1 MVDSI
6 QGNLP
11 KFTTIKYVTKDG
23 ENCQATKN
31 NGVVTVVGDKNGVR
45 QLPQDE
51 FMKEFV
57 QTLPNVNL
65 EKTPKAD
72 TVAFSGQGEEI
83 AEEDNKKGTSKGML
97 ATVAVLGTALIG
109 AGIWL
114 LSKGKTGA
122 KIGEAVGQAAD
133 AIKPAAEK
141 AETVVR
147 ETAEAVGNSVKE
159 VTTKAQET
167 IKPAVEKAEAVVRET
182 AEKVTENAKPIVETA
197 EEKAKG
203 SMEKV
208 REAARKMHEK
218 AGKKTSA
225 PKSEA
230 KPKAGKKPS
239 TPKTEVKPE
248 VKVEMP
254 KADKKPYQ
262 KPEIKVETKP
272 AEVKPAEIKPAKTN
286 VTEEIADTLDDAAT
300 AAIIMEGAPHGAKAA
315 GKVAEET
322 SQLSDDIAK
331 AAEELFSGN
340 SGKTTTFVDKLEAPV
355 DEVVGEVSRKPATFV
370 DKLEAPVD
378 EVVGEVSRKPTTFVD
393 KLEAPVD
400 EVVGEVS
407 HKPTTFVDKLENPVD
422 DVATLHT
429 PTFTDGL
436 NNPVDDILTN
446 GSMVDDIG
454 STLDSGLGHI
464 DDLMD
469 GVDDFFDGIF

>member
-11 KFTTIKYVTKDG
+11 QFTTIKYVTKDG

-51 FMKEFV
+51 FMKEFI
-57 QTLPNVNL
+57 QTLPKVNL

-141 AETVVR
+141 AETVAR

-167 IKPAVEKAEAVVRET
+167 IKPAVEKAEAIVKET
-182 AEKVTENAKPIVETA
+182 AEKVTEKAKPVVETA

-208 REAARKMHEK
+208 RDAARKMHE
-218 AGKKTSA
+218 
-225 PKSEA
+225 
-230 KPKAGKKPS
+230 KAGKKPS

-272 AEVKPAEIKPAKTN
+272 TEVKPAEIEPAQTN
-286 VTEEIADTLDDAAT
+286 VAEDIAKTLDDATT

-315 GKVAEET
+315 GKVAEDA
-322 SQLSDDIAK
+322 SQLGDDIAM

-340 SGKTTTFVDKLEAPV
+340 SGKATTFVDKLEAPV
-355 DEVVGEVSRKPATFV
+355 DEVVGEVS
-370 DKLEAPVD
+370 
-378 EVVGEVSRKPTTFVD
+378 S
-393 KLEAPVD
+393 
-400 EVVGEVS
+400 
-407 HKPTTFVDKLENPVD
+407 KPTTFVDKLENPVD
-422 DVATLHT
+422 DVATLHEPTTFVDDLNAPVDDLATLHT

-446 GSMVDDIG
+446 STIDDIG

-464 DDLMD
+464 DDLVD
-469 GVDDFFDGIF
+469 GVGDFFDGIL

>member
-11 KFTTIKYVTKDG
+11 QFTTIKYVTKDG

-51 FMKEFV
+51 FMKEFI
-57 QTLPNVNL
+57 QTLPKVNL

-141 AETVVR
+141 AETVAR

-167 IKPAVEKAEAVVRET
+167 IKPAVEKAEAIVKET
-182 AEKVTENAKPIVETA
+182 AEKVTEKAKPVVETA

-208 REAARKMHEK
+208 RDAARKMHE
-218 AGKKTSA
+218 
-225 PKSEA
+225 
-230 KPKAGKKPS
+230 KAGKKPS

-272 AEVKPAEIKPAKTN
+272 TEVKPAEIEPAQTN
-286 VTEEIADTLDDAAT
+286 VADDIAKTLDDATT

-315 GKVAEET
+315 GKVAEDA

-340 SGKTTTFVDKLEAPV
+340 SGKA
-355 DEVVGEVSRKPATFV
+355 
-370 DKLEAPVD
+370 
-378 EVVGEVSRKPTTFVD
+378 TTFVD

-422 DVATLHT
+422 DVATLHKPTTFVDDLNAPVDDLATLHT

-446 GSMVDDIG
+446 STIDDIG

-464 DDLMD
+464 DDLVD
-469 GVDDFFDGIF
+469 GVGDFFDGIL

>member
-83 AEEDNKKGTSKGML
+83 AEEGNKKGSSKGMI

-114 LSKGKTGA
+114 LSKGKNGA

-167 IKPAVEKAEAVVRET
+167 IKPAVEKAEAVVKET
-182 AEKVTENAKPIVETA
+182 AEKVTEKAKPVVETA

-208 REAARKMHEK
+208 RDAARKMHE
-218 AGKKTSA
+218 
-225 PKSEA
+225 
-230 KPKAGKKPS
+230 KAGKKPS

-272 AEVKPAEIKPAKTN
+272 TEVKPAEIEPAQTN
-286 VTEEIADTLDDAAT
+286 VADDIAKTLDDATT

-315 GKVAEET
+315 GKVAEDA

-340 SGKTTTFVDKLEAPV
+340 SGKATTFVDKLEN
-355 DEVVGEVSRKPATFV
+355 
-370 DKLEAPVD
+370 PVD

-393 KLEAPVD
+393 KLENPVD
-400 EVVGEVS
+400 DVATL
-407 HKPTTFVDKLENPVD
+407 HKPTTFVDDLNAPVD
-422 DVATLHT
+422 DLATLHT

-446 GSMVDDIG
+446 STIDDIG

-464 DDLMD
+464 DDLVD
-469 GVDDFFDGIF
+469 GVDDFFDGIL

>member
-11 KFTTIKYVTKDG
+11 QFTTIKYVTKDG

-57 QTLPNVNL
+57 QTLPKVNL

-141 AETVVR
+141 AETVAR

-167 IKPAVEKAEAVVRET
+167 IKPAVEKAEAIVKET
-182 AEKVTENAKPIVETA
+182 AEKVTEKAKPVVETA

-208 REAARKMHEK
+208 RDAARKMHE
-218 AGKKTSA
+218 
-225 PKSEA
+225 
-230 KPKAGKKPS
+230 KAGKKPS

-272 AEVKPAEIKPAKTN
+272 TEVKPAEIEPAQTN
-286 VTEEIADTLDDAAT
+286 VADDIAKTLDDATT

-315 GKVAEET
+315 GKVAEDA

-340 SGKTTTFVDKLEAPV
+340 SGKAT
-355 DEVVGEVSRKPATFV
+355 TFV

-393 KLEAPVD
+393 KLENPVD
-400 EVVGEVS
+400 DVATL
-407 HKPTTFVDKLENPVD
+407 HKPTTFVDDLNAPVD
-422 DVATLHT
+422 DLATLHT

-446 GSMVDDIG
+446 STIDDIG

-464 DDLMD
+464 DDLVD
-469 GVDDFFDGIF
+469 GVGDFFDGIL

>member
-11 KFTTIKYVTKDG
+11 QFTTIKYVTKDG

-51 FMKEFV
+51 FMKEFI
-57 QTLPNVNL
+57 QTLPKVNL

-141 AETVVR
+141 AETVAR

-167 IKPAVEKAEAVVRET
+167 IKPAVEKAEAVVKET
-182 AEKVTENAKPIVETA
+182 AEKAKQVVETA
-197 EEKAKG
+197 K
-203 SMEKV
+203 
-208 REAARKMHEK
+208 EK

-230 KPKAGKKPS
+230 KPKGDKKPS

-272 AEVKPAEIKPAKTN
+272 TEVKPAEIKPAQTN
-286 VTEEIADTLDDAAT
+286 VADDIAKTLDDATT

-315 GKVAEET
+315 GKVAEEA

-331 AAEELFSGN
+331 AAEEVFSGN
-340 SGKTTTFVDKLEAPV
+340 SGKA
-355 DEVVGEVSRKPATFV
+355 
-370 DKLEAPVD
+370 
-378 EVVGEVSRKPTTFVD
+378 TTFVD

-422 DVATLHT
+422 DVATLHKPTTFVDDLNAPVDDLATLHT

-446 GSMVDDIG
+446 STIDDIG

-464 DDLMD
+464 DDLVD
-469 GVDDFFDGIF
+469 GVGDFFDGIL

>member
-11 KFTTIKYVTKDG
+11 QFTTIKYVTKDG

-51 FMKEFV
+51 FIKEFI
-57 QTLPNVNL
+57 QTLPKVNL

-141 AETVVR
+141 AETVAR

-167 IKPAVEKAEAVVRET
+167 IKPAVEKAEAVVKET
-182 AEKVTENAKPIVETA
+182 AEKVTEKAKPVVETA

-208 REAARKMHEK
+208 RDAARKMHEK
-218 AGKKTSA
+218 AGKK
-225 PKSEA
+225 PYQ
-230 KPKAGKKPS
+230 
-239 TPKTEVKPE
+239 KPE
-248 VKVEMP
+248 IKVEMP

-272 AEVKPAEIKPAKTN
+272 TEVKPAEIEPAQTN
-286 VTEEIADTLDDAAT
+286 VADDIAKTLDDATT

-315 GKVAEET
+315 GKVAEDA

-340 SGKTTTFVDKLEAPV
+340 SGKA
-355 DEVVGEVSRKPATFV
+355 
-370 DKLEAPVD
+370 
-378 EVVGEVSRKPTTFVD
+378 TTFVD

-422 DVATLHT
+422 DVATLHKPT
-429 PTFTDGL
+429 TFVDDLNAPVDDLATLHTSTFTDGL

-446 GSMVDDIG
+446 STIDDIG

-464 DDLMD
+464 DDLVD
-469 GVDDFFDGIF
+469 GVGDFFDGIL

>member
-141 AETVVR
+141 AETVAR
-147 ETAEAVGNSVKE
+147 ETAETVGNSVKE

-167 IKPAVEKAEAVVRET
+167 IKPAVEKAEAIVKET
-182 AEKVTENAKPIVETA
+182 AEKVTEKAKPVVETA

-208 REAARKMHEK
+208 RDAARKMHE
-218 AGKKTSA
+218 
-225 PKSEA
+225 
-230 KPKAGKKPS
+230 KAGKKPS

-286 VTEEIADTLDDAAT
+286 VTEEIAETLDDAAT

-315 GKVAEET
+315 GKVAEEA

-340 SGKTTTFVDKLEAPV
+340 SGKAT
-355 DEVVGEVSRKPATFV
+355 TFV

-393 KLEAPVD
+393 KLENPVD
-400 EVVGEVS
+400 DVATL
-407 HKPTTFVDKLENPVD
+407 HKPTTFVDDLEAPVD
-422 DVATLHT
+422 DLATLHT

-446 GSMVDDIG
+446 STIDDVG

-464 DDLMD
+464 DDLVD
-469 GVDDFFDGIF
+469 GVGDFFDGIL

>member
-11 KFTTIKYVTKDG
+11 QFTTIKYVTKDG

-57 QTLPNVNL
+57 QTLPKVNL

-141 AETVVR
+141 AETVAR

-167 IKPAVEKAEAVVRET
+167 IKPAVEKAEAVVKET
-182 AEKVTENAKPIVETA
+182 AEKVTEKAKPVVETA

-208 REAARKMHEK
+208 RDAARKMHEK
-218 AGKKTSA
+218 AGKK
-225 PKSEA
+225 PYQ
-230 KPKAGKKPS
+230 
-239 TPKTEVKPE
+239 KPE
-248 VKVEMP
+248 IKVEMP

-272 AEVKPAEIKPAKTN
+272 TEVKPAEIEPAQTN
-286 VTEEIADTLDDAAT
+286 VADDIAKTLDDATT

-315 GKVAEET
+315 GKVAEDA

-340 SGKTTTFVDKLEAPV
+340 SGKA
-355 DEVVGEVSRKPATFV
+355 
-370 DKLEAPVD
+370 
-378 EVVGEVSRKPTTFVD
+378 TTFVD

-422 DVATLHT
+422 DVATLHKPTTFVDDLNAPVDDLATLHT

-446 GSMVDDIG
+446 STIDDIG

-464 DDLMD
+464 DDLVD
-469 GVDDFFDGIF
+469 GVGDFFDGIL

>member
-51 FMKEFV
+51 FMKEFI
-57 QTLPNVNL
+57 QTLPKVNL

-114 LSKGKTGA
+114 LSKGKNGA

-141 AETVVR
+141 AETVAR

-167 IKPAVEKAEAVVRET
+167 IKPAVEKAEAVVKET
-182 AEKVTENAKPIVETA
+182 AEKVTEKAKPVVETA

-208 REAARKMHEK
+208 RDAARKMHE
-218 AGKKTSA
+218 
-225 PKSEA
+225 
-230 KPKAGKKPS
+230 KAGKKPS

-272 AEVKPAEIKPAKTN
+272 AEVKPAEIEPAQTN
-286 VTEEIADTLDDAAT
+286 VADDIAKTLDDAAT

-315 GKVAEET
+315 GKVAEDA

-340 SGKTTTFVDKLEAPV
+340 SGKA
-355 DEVVGEVSRKPATFV
+355 
-370 DKLEAPVD
+370 
-378 EVVGEVSRKPTTFVD
+378 TTFVD

-422 DVATLHT
+422 DVATLHKPTTFVDDLNAPVDDLATLHT

-446 GSMVDDIG
+446 STIDDIG

-464 DDLMD
+464 DDLVD
-469 GVDDFFDGIF
+469 GVGDFFDGIL

>member
-11 KFTTIKYVTKDG
+11 QFTTIKYVTKDG

-51 FMKEFV
+51 FMKEFI
-57 QTLPNVNL
+57 QTLPKVNL

-141 AETVVR
+141 AETVAR

-167 IKPAVEKAEAVVRET
+167 IKPVVEKAEAVVKET
-182 AEKVTENAKPIVETA
+182 AEKVTEKAKPVVETA

-208 REAARKMHEK
+208 RDAARKMHE
-218 AGKKTSA
+218 
-225 PKSEA
+225 
-230 KPKAGKKPS
+230 KAGKKPS

-272 AEVKPAEIKPAKTN
+272 TEVKPAEIEPAQTN
-286 VTEEIADTLDDAAT
+286 VADDIAKTLDDATT

-315 GKVAEET
+315 GKVAEEAG
-322 SQLSDDIAK
+322 QLGDDIAM
-331 AAEELFSGN
+331 AAEEVFSGN
-340 SGKTTTFVDKLEAPV
+340 SGKAT
-355 DEVVGEVSRKPATFV
+355 TFV

-393 KLEAPVD
+393 KLE
-400 EVVGEVS
+400 
-407 HKPTTFVDKLENPVD
+407 NPVD
-422 DVATLHT
+422 DVATLHKPTAFVDDLNAPVDDLATLHT

-446 GSMVDDIG
+446 STIDDIG

-464 DDLMD
+464 DDLVD
-469 GVDDFFDGIF
+469 GVGDFFDGIL

>member
-11 KFTTIKYVTKDG
+11 QFTTIKYVTKDG

-51 FMKEFV
+51 FMKEFI
-57 QTLPNVNL
+57 QTLPKVNL

-141 AETVVR
+141 AETVAR

-167 IKPAVEKAEAVVRET
+167 IKPAVEKAEAIVKET
-182 AEKVTENAKPIVETA
+182 AEKVTEKAKPVVETA

-208 REAARKMHEK
+208 RDAARKMHE
-218 AGKKTSA
+218 
-225 PKSEA
+225 
-230 KPKAGKKPS
+230 KAGKKPS

-272 AEVKPAEIKPAKTN
+272 AEVKPAEIEPAQTN
-286 VTEEIADTLDDAAT
+286 VADDIAKTLDDAAT

-315 GKVAEET
+315 GKVAEEAG
-322 SQLSDDIAK
+322 QLGDDIAM
-331 AAEELFSGN
+331 AAEEVFSGN
-340 SGKTTTFVDKLEAPV
+340 SGKATTFVDKLEAPV
-355 DEVVGEVSRKPATFV
+355 DEVVGEVS
-370 DKLEAPVD
+370 
-378 EVVGEVSRKPTTFVD
+378 S
-393 KLEAPVD
+393 
-400 EVVGEVS
+400 
-407 HKPTTFVDKLENPVD
+407 KPTTFVDKLENPVD
-422 DVATLHT
+422 DVATLHKPTTFVDDLNAPVDDLATLHT

-446 GSMVDDIG
+446 STIDDIG

-464 DDLMD
+464 DDLVD
-469 GVDDFFDGIF
+469 GVGDFFDGIL

>member
-11 KFTTIKYVTKDG
+11 QFTTIKYVTKDG

-51 FMKEFV
+51 FMKEFI
-57 QTLPNVNL
+57 QTLPKVNL

-141 AETVVR
+141 AETVAR
-147 ETAEAVGNSVKE
+147 ETAETVGNSVKE

-167 IKPAVEKAEAVVRET
+167 IKPAVEKAEAIVKET
-182 AEKVTENAKPIVETA
+182 AEKVTEKAKPVVETA

-208 REAARKMHEK
+208 RDAARKMHE
-218 AGKKTSA
+218 
-225 PKSEA
+225 
-230 KPKAGKKPS
+230 KAGKKPS

-286 VTEEIADTLDDAAT
+286 VTEEIAETLDDAAT

-315 GKVAEET
+315 GKVAEEA

-340 SGKTTTFVDKLEAPV
+340 SGKAT
-355 DEVVGEVSRKPATFV
+355 TFV

-393 KLEAPVD
+393 KLENPVD
-400 EVVGEVS
+400 DVATL
-407 HKPTTFVDKLENPVD
+407 HKPTTFVDDLNAPVD
-422 DVATLHT
+422 DLATLHT

-446 GSMVDDIG
+446 STIDDVG

-464 DDLMD
+464 DDLVD
-469 GVDDFFDGIF
+469 GVGDFFDGIL

>member
-11 KFTTIKYVTKDG
+11 QFTTIKYVTKDG

-51 FMKEFV
+51 FMKEFI
-57 QTLPNVNL
+57 QTLPKVNL

-141 AETVVR
+141 AETVAR

-167 IKPAVEKAEAVVRET
+167 IKPAVEKAEAIVKET
-182 AEKVTENAKPIVETA
+182 AEKAKQVVETA
-197 EEKAKG
+197 K
-203 SMEKV
+203 
-208 REAARKMHEK
+208 EK

-230 KPKAGKKPS
+230 KPEAGKKPS

-248 VKVEMP
+248 VKVGMP

-272 AEVKPAEIKPAKTN
+272 TEVKPAEIEPAQTN
-286 VTEEIADTLDDAAT
+286 VADDIAKTLDDATT

-315 GKVAEET
+315 GKVAEDA

-331 AAEELFSGN
+331 AAEEVFSGN
-340 SGKTTTFVDKLEAPV
+340 SGKA
-355 DEVVGEVSRKPATFV
+355 
-370 DKLEAPVD
+370 
-378 EVVGEVSRKPTTFVD
+378 TTFVD

-422 DVATLHT
+422 DVATLHKPTTFVDDLNAPVDDLATLHT

-446 GSMVDDIG
+446 STIDDIG

-464 DDLMD
+464 DDLVD
-469 GVDDFFDGIF
+469 GVGDFFDGIL

>member
-114 LSKGKTGA
+114 LSKGKSGA

-182 AEKVTENAKPIVETA
+182 AEKVTENAKPVVETV

-208 REAARKMHEK
+208 RDAARRMHEK

-286 VTEEIADTLDDAAT
+286 VTDEIAETLDDAAT

-315 GKVAEET
+315 GKVAEEA

-331 AAEELFSGN
+331 AAEEVFSGN

-355 DEVVGEVSRKPATFV
+355 DEVVGEVSRKP
-370 DKLEAPVD
+370 
-378 EVVGEVSRKPTTFVD
+378 
-393 KLEAPVD
+393 
-400 EVVGEVS
+400 
-407 HKPTTFVDKLENPVD
+407 TTFVDKLENPVD
-422 DVATLHT
+422 DVATLHKPTTFVDDLEAPVDDLATLHT

-469 GVDDFFDGIF
+469 GVDDFFDGIL

>member
-11 KFTTIKYVTKDG
+11 QFTTIKYVTKDG

-51 FMKEFV
+51 FMKEFI
-57 QTLPNVNL
+57 QTLPKVNL

-114 LSKGKTGA
+114 LSKGKNGA

-141 AETVVR
+141 AETVAR

-167 IKPAVEKAEAVVRET
+167 IKPAVEKAEAIVKET
-182 AEKVTENAKPIVETA
+182 AEKVTEKAKPVVETA

-208 REAARKMHEK
+208 RDAARKMHEK
-218 AGKKTSA
+218 AGKK
-225 PKSEA
+225 PYQ
-230 KPKAGKKPS
+230 
-239 TPKTEVKPE
+239 KPE
-248 VKVEMP
+248 IKVEMP

-272 AEVKPAEIKPAKTN
+272 TEVKPAEIEPAQTN
-286 VTEEIADTLDDAAT
+286 VADDIAKTLDDATT

-315 GKVAEET
+315 GKVAEDA
-322 SQLSDDIAK
+322 SQLSDDIAM
-331 AAEELFSGN
+331 AAEEVFSGN
-340 SGKTTTFVDKLEAPV
+340 SGKAT
-355 DEVVGEVSRKPATFV
+355 TFV

-393 KLEAPVD
+393 KLENPVD
-400 EVVGEVS
+400 DVATLHE
-407 HKPTTFVDKLENPVD
+407 PTTFVDDLNAPVD
-422 DVATLHT
+422 DLATLHT

-446 GSMVDDIG
+446 STIDDIG

-464 DDLMD
+464 DDLVD
-469 GVDDFFDGIF
+469 GVGDFFDGIL

>member
-11 KFTTIKYVTKDG
+11 QFTTIKYVTKDG

-51 FMKEFV
+51 FMKEFI
-57 QTLPNVNL
+57 QTLPKVNL

-133 AIKPAAEK
+133 TIKPAAEK
-141 AETVVR
+141 AETVAR

-167 IKPAVEKAEAVVRET
+167 IKPAVEKAEAIVKET
-182 AEKVTENAKPIVETA
+182 AEKVTEKAKPVVETA

-208 REAARKMHEK
+208 RDAARKMHE
-218 AGKKTSA
+218 
-225 PKSEA
+225 
-230 KPKAGKKPS
+230 KAGKKPS

-272 AEVKPAEIKPAKTN
+272 AEVKPAEIEPAQTN
-286 VTEEIADTLDDAAT
+286 VADDIAKTLDDAAT

-315 GKVAEET
+315 GKVAEEAG
-322 SQLSDDIAK
+322 QLGDDIAM
-331 AAEELFSGN
+331 AAEEVFSGN
-340 SGKTTTFVDKLEAPV
+340 SGKATTFVDKLEAPV
-355 DEVVGEVSRKPATFV
+355 DEVVGEVS
-370 DKLEAPVD
+370 
-378 EVVGEVSRKPTTFVD
+378 S
-393 KLEAPVD
+393 
-400 EVVGEVS
+400 
-407 HKPTTFVDKLENPVD
+407 KPTTFVDKLENPVD
-422 DVATLHT
+422 DVATLHKPTTFVDDLNAPVDDLATLHT

-446 GSMVDDIG
+446 STIDDIG

-464 DDLMD
+464 DDL
-469 GVDDFFDGIF
+469 VDDVGDFFDGIL

>member
-51 FMKEFV
+51 FMKEFI

-83 AEEDNKKGTSKGML
+83 TEEGNKKGSSKGML

-208 REAARKMHEK
+208 REAARRMHEK

-286 VTEEIADTLDDAAT
+286 VTDEIAETLDDAAT

-315 GKVAEET
+315 GKVAEEA

-340 SGKTTTFVDKLEAPV
+340 SGKPT
-355 DEVVGEVSRKPATFV
+355 TFV

-422 DVATLHT
+422 DVATLHEPTTFVDDLNAPVDDLATLHT

>member
-11 KFTTIKYVTKDG
+11 QFTTIKYVTKDG

-57 QTLPNVNL
+57 QTLPKVNL

-141 AETVVR
+141 AETVAR

-167 IKPAVEKAEAVVRET
+167 IKPAVEKAEAIVKET
-182 AEKVTENAKPIVETA
+182 AEKVTEKAKPVVETA

-208 REAARKMHEK
+208 RDAARKMHEK

-230 KPKAGKKPS
+230 KPETGKKPS

-248 VKVEMP
+248 
-254 KADKKPYQ
+254 
-262 KPEIKVETKP
+262 IKVETKP
-272 AEVKPAEIKPAKTN
+272 TEVKPAEIEPAQTN
-286 VTEEIADTLDDAAT
+286 IADDIAKTLDDAAT

-315 GKVAEET
+315 GKVAEDA

-340 SGKTTTFVDKLEAPV
+340 SGKATTFVDKLEAPV
-355 DEVVGEVSRKPATFV
+355 DEVVGEVT
-370 DKLEAPVD
+370 
-378 EVVGEVSRKPTTFVD
+378 RKPTTFVD
-393 KLEAPVD
+393 DLEAPVD
-400 EVVGEVS
+400 
-407 HKPTTFVDKLENPVD
+407 DL
-422 DVATLHT
+422 ATLHT

-446 GSMVDDIG
+446 STIDDIG

-464 DDLMD
+464 DDLVD
-469 GVDDFFDGIF
+469 GVGDFFDGIL

>member
-65 EKTPKAD
+65 EKTPKTD

-159 VTTKAQET
+159 VATKAQET

-182 AEKVTENAKPIVETA
+182 AEKVTENAKPVVETV

-208 REAARKMHEK
+208 RDAARRMHEK

-239 TPKTEVKPE
+239 TTKTEVKPEVKPE

-286 VTEEIADTLDDAAT
+286 VTEEIAETLDDAAT

-315 GKVAEET
+315 GKVAEEA
-322 SQLSDDIAK
+322 SQLSDDIAM
-331 AAEELFSGN
+331 AAEEVFSGN
-340 SGKTTTFVDKLEAPV
+340 SGKAT
-355 DEVVGEVSRKPATFV
+355 TFV

-393 KLEAPVD
+393 KLENPVD
-400 EVVGEVS
+400 DVATL
-407 HKPTTFVDKLENPVD
+407 HKPTTFVDDLEAPVD
-422 DVATLHT
+422 DLATLHT

-464 DDLMD
+464 DDLVD
-469 GVDDFFDGIF
+469 GVGDFFDGIL

>member
-11 KFTTIKYVTKDG
+11 QFTTIKYVTKDG

-57 QTLPNVNL
+57 QTLPKVNL

-114 LSKGKTGA
+114 LSKGKNGA

-133 AIKPAAEK
+133 AIKPA
-141 AETVVR
+141 
-147 ETAEAVGNSVKE
+147 
-159 VTTKAQET
+159 
-167 IKPAVEKAEAVVRET
+167 VEKAEAIVKET
-182 AEKVTENAKPIVETA
+182 AEKVTEKAKPVVETA

-208 REAARKMHEK
+208 RDAARKMHE
-218 AGKKTSA
+218 
-225 PKSEA
+225 
-230 KPKAGKKPS
+230 KAGKKPS

-248 VKVEMP
+248 IKVEMP

-272 AEVKPAEIKPAKTN
+272 TEVKPAEIEPAQTN
-286 VTEEIADTLDDAAT
+286 VADDIAKTLDDATT

-315 GKVAEET
+315 GKVAEDA

-331 AAEELFSGN
+331 AAEEVFSGN
-340 SGKTTTFVDKLEAPV
+340 SGKA
-355 DEVVGEVSRKPATFV
+355 
-370 DKLEAPVD
+370 
-378 EVVGEVSRKPTTFVD
+378 TTFVD

-422 DVATLHT
+422 DVATLHKPTTFVDDLNAPVDDLATLHT

-446 GSMVDDIG
+446 STIDDIG

-464 DDLMD
+464 DDLVD
-469 GVDDFFDGIF
+469 AVDDFFDGIL

>member
-57 QTLPNVNL
+57 QTLPKVNL

-141 AETVVR
+141 AETVAR

-167 IKPAVEKAEAVVRET
+167 IKPAVEKAEAVVKET
-182 AEKVTENAKPIVETA
+182 AEKVTEKAKPVVETA

-208 REAARKMHEK
+208 RDAARKMHE
-218 AGKKTSA
+218 
-225 PKSEA
+225 
-230 KPKAGKKPS
+230 KAGKKPS

-272 AEVKPAEIKPAKTN
+272 TEVKPAEIEPAQTN
-286 VTEEIADTLDDAAT
+286 VADDIAKTLDDATT

-315 GKVAEET
+315 GKVAEDA

-340 SGKTTTFVDKLEAPV
+340 SGKAT
-355 DEVVGEVSRKPATFV
+355 TFV

-393 KLEAPVD
+393 KLENPVD
-400 EVVGEVS
+400 DVATL
-407 HKPTTFVDKLENPVD
+407 HKPTTFVDDLNAPVD
-422 DVATLHT
+422 DLATLHT

-446 GSMVDDIG
+446 STIDDIG

-464 DDLMD
+464 DDLVD
-469 GVDDFFDGIF
+469 GVGDFFDGIL

>member
-11 KFTTIKYVTKDG
+11 QFTTIKYVTKDG

-51 FMKEFV
+51 FMKEFI
-57 QTLPNVNL
+57 QTLPKVNL

-141 AETVVR
+141 AE
-147 ETAEAVGNSVKE
+147 AIVK
-159 VTTKAQET
+159 
-167 IKPAVEKAEAVVRET
+167 ET
-182 AEKVTENAKPIVETA
+182 AEKVTEKAKPVVETA

-208 REAARKMHEK
+208 RDAARKMHEK

-230 KPKAGKKPS
+230 KPKGDQKPS

-262 KPEIKVETKP
+262 KPEIKVETKL
-272 AEVKPAEIKPAKTN
+272 AEVKPAEIEPAQTN
-286 VTEEIADTLDDAAT
+286 VADDIAKTLDDATT

-315 GKVAEET
+315 GKVAEDA

-340 SGKTTTFVDKLEAPV
+340 SGKATTFVDKLEN
-355 DEVVGEVSRKPATFV
+355 
-370 DKLEAPVD
+370 
-378 EVVGEVSRKPTTFVD
+378 
-393 KLEAPVD
+393 PVD

-422 DVATLHT
+422 DVATLHKPTTFVDDLNAPVDDLATLHT

-446 GSMVDDIG
+446 STIDDIG

-464 DDLMD
+464 DDLVD
-469 GVDDFFDGIF
+469 GVGDFFDGIL

>member
-11 KFTTIKYVTKDG
+11 QFTTIKYVTKDG

-51 FMKEFV
+51 FMKEFI
-57 QTLPNVNL
+57 QTLPKVNL

-72 TVAFSGQGEEI
+72 TVAFSGQDEEI

-141 AETVVR
+141 AETVAR

-167 IKPAVEKAEAVVRET
+167 IKPAVEKAEAIVKET
-182 AEKVTENAKPIVETA
+182 AEKVTEKAKPVVETA

-208 REAARKMHEK
+208 RDAARKMHE
-218 AGKKTSA
+218 
-225 PKSEA
+225 
-230 KPKAGKKPS
+230 KAGKKPS

-272 AEVKPAEIKPAKTN
+272 TEVKPAEIEPAQTN
-286 VTEEIADTLDDAAT
+286 VADDIAKTLDDATT

-315 GKVAEET
+315 GKVAEDA
-322 SQLSDDIAK
+322 SQLSDDIAM
-331 AAEELFSGN
+331 AAEEVFSGN
-340 SGKTTTFVDKLEAPV
+340 SGKA
-355 DEVVGEVSRKPATFV
+355 
-370 DKLEAPVD
+370 
-378 EVVGEVSRKPTTFVD
+378 TTFVD

-422 DVATLHT
+422 DVATLHKPTTFVDDLNAPVDDLATLHT

-446 GSMVDDIG
+446 STIDDIG

-464 DDLMD
+464 DDLVD
-469 GVDDFFDGIF
+469 GVGDFFDGIL

>member
-11 KFTTIKYVTKDG
+11 QFTTIKYVTKDG

-51 FMKEFV
+51 FMKEFI
-57 QTLPNVNL
+57 QTLPKVNL

-133 AIKPAAEK
+133 TIKPAAEK
-141 AETVVR
+141 AETVAR

-167 IKPAVEKAEAVVRET
+167 IKPAVEKAEAIVKET
-182 AEKVTENAKPIVETA
+182 AEKVTEKAKPVVETA

-208 REAARKMHEK
+208 RDAARKMHE
-218 AGKKTSA
+218 
-225 PKSEA
+225 
-230 KPKAGKKPS
+230 KAGKKPS

-272 AEVKPAEIKPAKTN
+272 AEVKPAEIEPAQTN
-286 VTEEIADTLDDAAT
+286 VADDIAKTLDDAAT

-315 GKVAEET
+315 GKVAEEAG
-322 SQLSDDIAK
+322 QLGDDIAM
-331 AAEELFSGN
+331 AAEEVFSGN
-340 SGKTTTFVDKLEAPV
+340 SGKA
-355 DEVVGEVSRKPATFV
+355 
-370 DKLEAPVD
+370 
-378 EVVGEVSRKPTTFVD
+378 TTFVD

-422 DVATLHT
+422 DVATLHKPTTFVDDLEAPVDDLATLHT

-436 NNPVDDILTN
+436 NNPLDDILTN

-469 GVDDFFDGIF
+469 GVDDFFGGIL

>member
-6 QGNLP
+6 QENLP
-11 KFTTIKYVTKDG
+11 QFTTIKYVTKDG

-51 FMKEFV
+51 FMKEFI
-57 QTLPNVNL
+57 QTLPKVNL

-72 TVAFSGQGEEI
+72 TVAFSGQGEKI

-141 AETVVR
+141 AETVAR

-167 IKPAVEKAEAVVRET
+167 IKPVVEKAEAVVKET
-182 AEKVTENAKPIVETA
+182 AEKVTEKAKPVVETA
-197 EEKAKG
+197 EEK
-203 SMEKV
+203 V
-208 REAARKMHEK
+208 
-218 AGKKTSA
+218 GKKTSA

-230 KPKAGKKPS
+230 KPKGDKKPS

-272 AEVKPAEIKPAKTN
+272 TEVKPAEIEPAKTN
-286 VTEEIADTLDDAAT
+286 VADDIAKTLDDATT

-315 GKVAEET
+315 GKVAEDA
-322 SQLSDDIAK
+322 SQLSDDIAM
-331 AAEELFSGN
+331 AAEEVFSGN
-340 SGKTTTFVDKLEAPV
+340 SGKAT
-355 DEVVGEVSRKPATFV
+355 TFV

-393 KLEAPVD
+393 KLENPVD
-400 EVVGEVS
+400 DVATLHE
-407 HKPTTFVDKLENPVD
+407 PTTFVDDLNAPVD
-422 DVATLHT
+422 DLATLHT

-446 GSMVDDIG
+446 STIDDIG

-464 DDLMD
+464 DDLVD
-469 GVDDFFDGIF
+469 GVGDFFDGIL

>member
-11 KFTTIKYVTKDG
+11 QFTTIKYVTKDG

-51 FMKEFV
+51 FMKEFI
-57 QTLPNVNL
+57 QTLPKVNL

-141 AETVVR
+141 AETVAR

-167 IKPAVEKAEAVVRET
+167 IKPAVEKAEAVVKET
-182 AEKVTENAKPIVETA
+182 AEKAKQVVETA
-197 EEKAKG
+197 K
-203 SMEKV
+203 
-208 REAARKMHEK
+208 EK

-230 KPKAGKKPS
+230 KPKGDKKPS

-272 AEVKPAEIKPAKTN
+272 TEVKPAEIEPAQTN
-286 VTEEIADTLDDAAT
+286 VADDIAKTLDDATT

-315 GKVAEET
+315 GKVAEDA

-340 SGKTTTFVDKLEAPV
+340 SGKATTFVDKLEAPV
-355 DEVVGEVSRKPATFV
+355 DEVVGEVS
-370 DKLEAPVD
+370 
-378 EVVGEVSRKPTTFVD
+378 S
-393 KLEAPVD
+393 
-400 EVVGEVS
+400 
-407 HKPTTFVDKLENPVD
+407 KPTTFVDKLENPVD
-422 DVATLHT
+422 DVATLHKPTTFVDDLNAPVDDLATLHT

-446 GSMVDDIG
+446 STIDDIG

-464 DDLMD
+464 DDLVD
-469 GVDDFFDGIF
+469 GVGDFFDGIL

>member
-11 KFTTIKYVTKDG
+11 QFTTIKYVTKDG

-51 FMKEFV
+51 FMKEFI
-57 QTLPNVNL
+57 QTLPKVNL

-141 AETVVR
+141 AETVAR

-167 IKPAVEKAEAVVRET
+167 IKPVVEKAEAVVKET
-182 AEKVTENAKPIVETA
+182 AEKVTEKAKPVVETA
-197 EEKAKG
+197 EEK
-203 SMEKV
+203 V
-208 REAARKMHEK
+208 
-218 AGKKTSA
+218 GKKTSA

-230 KPKAGKKPS
+230 KPKGDKKPS

-272 AEVKPAEIKPAKTN
+272 TEVKPAEIEPAKTN
-286 VTEEIADTLDDAAT
+286 VADDIAKTLDDATT

-315 GKVAEET
+315 GKVAEDA
-322 SQLSDDIAK
+322 SQLSDDIAM
-331 AAEELFSGN
+331 AAEEVFSGN
-340 SGKTTTFVDKLEAPV
+340 SGKAT
-355 DEVVGEVSRKPATFV
+355 TFV

-393 KLEAPVD
+393 KLENPVD
-400 EVVGEVS
+400 DVATLHE
-407 HKPTTFVDKLENPVD
+407 PTTFVDDLNAPVD
-422 DVATLHT
+422 DLATLHT

-446 GSMVDDIG
+446 STIDDIG

-464 DDLMD
+464 DDLVD
-469 GVDDFFDGIF
+469 GVGDFFDGIL

>member
-11 KFTTIKYVTKDG
+11 QFTTIKYVTKDG

-57 QTLPNVNL
+57 QTLPKVNL

-72 TVAFSGQGEEI
+72 TVAFSGQSEEI

-141 AETVVR
+141 AETVAR

-167 IKPAVEKAEAVVRET
+167 IKPAVEKAEAIVKET
-182 AEKVTENAKPIVETA
+182 AEKVTEKAKPVVETA

-208 REAARKMHEK
+208 RDAARKMHE
-218 AGKKTSA
+218 
-225 PKSEA
+225 
-230 KPKAGKKPS
+230 KAGKKPS

-272 AEVKPAEIKPAKTN
+272 AEVKPAEIEPAQTN
-286 VTEEIADTLDDAAT
+286 VADDIAKTLDDATT

-315 GKVAEET
+315 GKVAEEAG
-322 SQLSDDIAK
+322 QLGDDIAM
-331 AAEELFSGN
+331 AAEEVFSGN
-340 SGKTTTFVDKLEAPV
+340 SGKAT
-355 DEVVGEVSRKPATFV
+355 TFV

-393 KLEAPVD
+393 KLENPVD
-400 EVVGEVS
+400 DVATLHE
-407 HKPTTFVDKLENPVD
+407 PTTFVDDLNAPVD
-422 DVATLHT
+422 DLATLHT

-446 GSMVDDIG
+446 STIDDIG

-464 DDLMD
+464 DDLVD
-469 GVDDFFDGIF
+469 GVGDFFDGIL

>member
-11 KFTTIKYVTKDG
+11 QFTTIKYVTKDG

-57 QTLPNVNL
+57 QTLPKVNL

-141 AETVVR
+141 AETVAR

-167 IKPAVEKAEAVVRET
+167 IKPAVEKAEAVVKET
-182 AEKVTENAKPIVETA
+182 AEKAKQVVETA

-208 REAARKMHEK
+208 RDAARKMHEK

-230 KPKAGKKPS
+230 KPEAGKKPS

-272 AEVKPAEIKPAKTN
+272 TEVKPAEIEPAQTN
-286 VTEEIADTLDDAAT
+286 VADDIAKTLDDATT

-315 GKVAEET
+315 GKVAEEAG
-322 SQLSDDIAK
+322 QLGDDIAM
-331 AAEELFSGN
+331 AAEEVFSGN
-340 SGKTTTFVDKLEAPV
+340 SGKATTFVDKLEAPV
-355 DEVVGEVSRKPATFV
+355 DEVVGEISR
-370 DKLEAPVD
+370 
-378 EVVGEVSRKPTTFVD
+378 
-393 KLEAPVD
+393 
-400 EVVGEVS
+400 
-407 HKPTTFVDKLENPVD
+407 KPTTFVDKLENPVD
-422 DVATLHT
+422 DVATLHEPTTFVDDLNAPVDDLATLHT

-446 GSMVDDIG
+446 STIDDIG

-464 DDLMD
+464 DDLVD
-469 GVDDFFDGIF
+469 GVGDFFDGIF

>member
-11 KFTTIKYVTKDG
+11 QFTTIKCVTKDG

-57 QTLPNVNL
+57 QTLPKVNL

-141 AETVVR
+141 AETVAR

-167 IKPAVEKAEAVVRET
+167 IKPAVEKAEAVVKET
-182 AEKVTENAKPIVETA
+182 AEKVTEKAKPVVETA

-208 REAARKMHEK
+208 RDAARKMHEK
-218 AGKKTSA
+218 AGKK
-225 PKSEA
+225 PYQ
-230 KPKAGKKPS
+230 
-239 TPKTEVKPE
+239 KPE
-248 VKVEMP
+248 IKVEMP

-272 AEVKPAEIKPAKTN
+272 TEVKPAEIEPAQTN
-286 VTEEIADTLDDAAT
+286 VADDIAKTLDDATT

-315 GKVAEET
+315 GKVAEDA

-340 SGKTTTFVDKLEAPV
+340 SGKA
-355 DEVVGEVSRKPATFV
+355 
-370 DKLEAPVD
+370 
-378 EVVGEVSRKPTTFVD
+378 TTFVD

-422 DVATLHT
+422 DVATLHKPTTFVDDLNAPVDDLATLHT

-446 GSMVDDIG
+446 STIDDIG

-464 DDLMD
+464 DDLVD
-469 GVDDFFDGIF
+469 GVGDFFDGIL

>member
-114 LSKGKTGA
+114 LSKGKSGA

-147 ETAEAVGNSVKE
+147 ETAE
-159 VTTKAQET
+159 
-167 IKPAVEKAEAVVRET
+167 
-182 AEKVTENAKPIVETA
+182 KVTENAKPVVETV

-208 REAARKMHEK
+208 RDAARRMHEK

-286 VTEEIADTLDDAAT
+286 VTDEIAETLDDAAT

-315 GKVAEET
+315 GKVAEEA

-355 DEVVGEVSRKPATFV
+355 DEVVGEVS
-370 DKLEAPVD
+370 
-378 EVVGEVSRKPTTFVD
+378 
-393 KLEAPVD
+393 
-400 EVVGEVS
+400 

-422 DVATLHT
+422 DVATLHKPTTFVDDLEAPVDDLATLHT

-469 GVDDFFDGIF
+469 GVDDFFDGIL

>member
-182 AEKVTENAKPIVETA
+182 AEKVTENAKPVVETV

-208 REAARKMHEK
+208 RDAARKMHEK

-286 VTEEIADTLDDAAT
+286 VTEEIAETLDDAAT

-355 DEVVGEVSRKPATFV
+355 DEVVGEVSRKP
-370 DKLEAPVD
+370 
-378 EVVGEVSRKPTTFVD
+378 TTFVD

-407 HKPTTFVDKLENPVD
+407 HKPTTFVDKLEAPVDEVVGEVSHKPTTFVDDLEAPVD
-422 DVATLHT
+422 DLATLHT

-469 GVDDFFDGIF
+469 GVDDFFDGIL

>member
-57 QTLPNVNL
+57 QTLPKVNL

-122 KIGEAVGQAAD
+122 KIGETVGQAAD

-141 AETVVR
+141 AETVAR

-167 IKPAVEKAEAVVRET
+167 IKPAVEKAEAIVKET
-182 AEKVTENAKPIVETA
+182 AEKVTEKAKPVVETA

-208 REAARKMHEK
+208 RDAARKMHE
-218 AGKKTSA
+218 
-225 PKSEA
+225 
-230 KPKAGKKPS
+230 KAGKKPS

-272 AEVKPAEIKPAKTN
+272 TEVKPAEIEPAQTN
-286 VTEEIADTLDDAAT
+286 VADDIAKTLDDATT

-315 GKVAEET
+315 GKVAEDA

-340 SGKTTTFVDKLEAPV
+340 SGKA
-355 DEVVGEVSRKPATFV
+355 
-370 DKLEAPVD
+370 
-378 EVVGEVSRKPTTFVD
+378 TTFVD

-422 DVATLHT
+422 DVATLHKPTTFVDDLNAPVDDLATLHT

-446 GSMVDDIG
+446 STIDDIG

-464 DDLMD
+464 DDLVD
-469 GVDDFFDGIF
+469 GVGDFFDGIL

>member
-11 KFTTIKYVTKDG
+11 QFTTIKYVTKDG

-51 FMKEFV
+51 FMKEFI
-57 QTLPNVNL
+57 QTLPKVNL

-141 AETVVR
+141 AETVAR

-167 IKPAVEKAEAVVRET
+167 IKPAVEKAEAVVKET
-182 AEKVTENAKPIVETA
+182 AEKAKQV
-197 EEKAKG
+197 
-203 SMEKV
+203 
-208 REAARKMHEK
+208 
-218 AGKKTSA
+218 
-225 PKSEA
+225 
-230 KPKAGKKPS
+230 
-239 TPKTEVKPE
+239 
-248 VKVEMP
+248 VEMP

-272 AEVKPAEIKPAKTN
+272 TEVKPAEIEPAQTN
-286 VTEEIADTLDDAAT
+286 VADDIAKTLDDATT

-315 GKVAEET
+315 GKVAEDA

-340 SGKTTTFVDKLEAPV
+340 SGKAT
-355 DEVVGEVSRKPATFV
+355 TFV

-393 KLEAPVD
+393 KLENPVD
-400 EVVGEVS
+400 DVATL
-407 HKPTTFVDKLENPVD
+407 HKPTTFVDDLNAPVD
-422 DVATLHT
+422 DLATLHT

-446 GSMVDDIG
+446 STIDDIG

-464 DDLMD
+464 DDLVD
-469 GVDDFFDGIF
+469 GVGDFFDGIL

>member
-11 KFTTIKYVTKDG
+11 QFTTIKYVTKDG

-51 FMKEFV
+51 FMKEFI
-57 QTLPNVNL
+57 QTLPKVNL

-141 AETVVR
+141 AETVAR

-167 IKPAVEKAEAVVRET
+167 IKPAVEKAEAIVKET
-182 AEKVTENAKPIVETA
+182 AEKAKQVVETA
-197 EEKAKG
+197 K
-203 SMEKV
+203 
-208 REAARKMHEK
+208 EK

-230 KPKAGKKPS
+230 KPKGDQKPS
-239 TPKTEVKPE
+239 TQKTEVKPE

-272 AEVKPAEIKPAKTN
+272 TEVKPAEIEPAQTN
-286 VTEEIADTLDDAAT
+286 VADDIAKTLDDATT

-315 GKVAEET
+315 GKVAEDA

-340 SGKTTTFVDKLEAPV
+340 SGKATTFVDKLEAPV
-355 DEVVGEVSRKPATFV
+355 D
-370 DKLEAPVD
+370 DL
-378 EVVGEVSRKPTTFVD
+378 
-393 KLEAPVD
+393 
-400 EVVGEVS
+400 
-407 HKPTTFVDKLENPVD
+407 
-422 DVATLHT
+422 ATLHT

-446 GSMVDDIG
+446 STIDDIG

-464 DDLMD
+464 DDLVD
-469 GVDDFFDGIF
+469 GVGDFFDGIL

>member
-31 NGVVTVVGDKNGVR
+31 NGVVTVVGDKNGLR

-147 ETAEAVGNSVKE
+147 ETAE
-159 VTTKAQET
+159 
-167 IKPAVEKAEAVVRET
+167 
-182 AEKVTENAKPIVETA
+182 KVTENAKPVVETV

-208 REAARKMHEK
+208 RDAARRMHEK

-272 AEVKPAEIKPAKTN
+272 AEVKNAEIKPAKTN
-286 VTEEIADTLDDAAT
+286 VTEEIAETLDDAAT
-300 AAIIMEGAPHGAKAA
+300 AAIIMEGAPHGAKAV

-331 AAEELFSGN
+331 AAEEVFSGN
-340 SGKTTTFVDKLEAPV
+340 SGKT
-355 DEVVGEVSRKPATFV
+355 
-370 DKLEAPVD
+370 
-378 EVVGEVSRKPTTFVD
+378 TTFVD

-407 HKPTTFVDKLENPVD
+407 HKPTTFVDKLEAPVDEVVGEVSRKPTTFVDKLENPIDDVATLHKPTTFVDDLEAPVD
-422 DVATLHT
+422 DLATLHT

-464 DDLMD
+464 DDLVD

>member
-1 MVDSI
+1 MYVGENNLERWKMVDSI

-11 KFTTIKYVTKDG
+11 QFTTIKYVTKDG

-51 FMKEFV
+51 FMKEFI
-57 QTLPNVNL
+57 QTLPKVNL

-141 AETVVR
+141 AETVAR

-167 IKPAVEKAEAVVRET
+167 IKPAVEKAEAVVKET
-182 AEKVTENAKPIVETA
+182 AEKAKQVVETA
-197 EEKAKG
+197 K
-203 SMEKV
+203 
-208 REAARKMHEK
+208 EK

-230 KPKAGKKPS
+230 KPKGDKKPS

-272 AEVKPAEIKPAKTN
+272 AEVKPAEIEPAQTN
-286 VTEEIADTLDDAAT
+286 VVDDIAKTLDDAAT

-315 GKVAEET
+315 GKVAEEAG
-322 SQLSDDIAK
+322 QLGDDIAM
-331 AAEELFSGN
+331 AAEEVFSGN
-340 SGKTTTFVDKLEAPV
+340 SGKATTFVDKLEAPV
-355 DEVVGEVSRKPATFV
+355 D
-370 DKLEAPVD
+370 DL
-378 EVVGEVSRKPTTFVD
+378 
-393 KLEAPVD
+393 
-400 EVVGEVS
+400 
-407 HKPTTFVDKLENPVD
+407 
-422 DVATLHT
+422 ATLHT

-446 GSMVDDIG
+446 STIDDIG

-464 DDLMD
+464 DDLVD
-469 GVDDFFDGIF
+469 GVGDFFDEIL

>member
-11 KFTTIKYVTKDG
+11 QFTTIKYVTKDG

-51 FMKEFV
+51 FMKEFI
-57 QTLPNVNL
+57 QTLPKVNL

-141 AETVVR
+141 AETVAR

-167 IKPAVEKAEAVVRET
+167 IKPAVEKAEAIVKET
-182 AEKVTENAKPIVETA
+182 AEKVTEKAKPVVETA

-208 REAARKMHEK
+208 RDAARKMHE
-218 AGKKTSA
+218 
-225 PKSEA
+225 
-230 KPKAGKKPS
+230 KAGKKPS

-272 AEVKPAEIKPAKTN
+272 AEVKPAEIEPAQTN
-286 VTEEIADTLDDAAT
+286 VADDIAKTLDDAAT

-315 GKVAEET
+315 GKVAEEAG
-322 SQLSDDIAK
+322 QLGDDIAM
-331 AAEELFSGN
+331 AAEEVFSGN
-340 SGKTTTFVDKLEAPV
+340 SGKA
-355 DEVVGEVSRKPATFV
+355 
-370 DKLEAPVD
+370 
-378 EVVGEVSRKPTTFVD
+378 TTFVD

-407 HKPTTFVDKLENPVD
+407 HNPTTFVDKLENPVD
-422 DVATLHT
+422 DVATLHKPTTFVDDLNAPVDDLATLHT

-446 GSMVDDIG
+446 STIDDIG

-464 DDLMD
+464 DDLVD
-469 GVDDFFDGIF
+469 GVGDFFDGIL

>member
-11 KFTTIKYVTKDG
+11 QFTTIKYVTKDG

-57 QTLPNVNL
+57 QTLPKVNL

-141 AETVVR
+141 AETVAR
-147 ETAEAVGNSVKE
+147 ETAEVVGNSVKE

-167 IKPAVEKAEAVVRET
+167 IKPAVEKAEAIVKET
-182 AEKVTENAKPIVETA
+182 AEKVTEKAKPVVETA

-208 REAARKMHEK
+208 RDAARKMHE
-218 AGKKTSA
+218 
-225 PKSEA
+225 
-230 KPKAGKKPS
+230 KAGKKPS

-272 AEVKPAEIKPAKTN
+272 TEVKPAEIEPAQTN
-286 VTEEIADTLDDAAT
+286 VADDIAKTLDDATT

-315 GKVAEET
+315 GKVAEEAG
-322 SQLSDDIAK
+322 QLGDDIAM
-331 AAEELFSGN
+331 AAEEVFSGN
-340 SGKTTTFVDKLEAPV
+340 SGKA
-355 DEVVGEVSRKPATFV
+355 
-370 DKLEAPVD
+370 
-378 EVVGEVSRKPTTFVD
+378 TTFVD

-422 DVATLHT
+422 DVATLHEPTTFVDKLEAPVDDLATLHT

-446 GSMVDDIG
+446 STIDDIG

-464 DDLMD
+464 DDLVD
-469 GVDDFFDGIF
+469 GVGDFFDGIL